1 MNAKRRN
8 HGAFSLVE
16 VTIALG
22 IMAFCMVAIFGLLPT
37 GYSSNQAAIEQTTAA
52 TIASALIS
60 DIRQAP
66 QTVSGSGAEPQS
78 PHYLIGVPVQT
89 GTSVISET
97 HTLFLT
103 QDGAVAAANAATTSA
118 QDENIDRTQEPRFR
132 ATMVFTVPALGP
144 APSNAATGQT
154 SAANHAATML
164 RLLITWPAVADPKGG
179 ILPTSQS
186 FSFETMVALDRN

>member
-1 MNAKRRN
+1 MKPARRN
-8 HGAFSLVE
+8 QRAFSLVE

-66 QTVSGSGAEPQS
+66 QTVTGSGAEPQS
-78 PHYLIGVPVQT
+78 PRFLISVPVQT
-89 GTSVISET
+89 GTSIITET

-103 QDGAVAAANAATTSA
+103 QDGAVADANAATTSA
-118 QDENIDRTQEPRFR
+118 QDKDADPAQNPRFR

-164 RLLITWPAVADPKGG
+164 RLLITWPALADRKGG
-179 ILPTSQS
+179 VLPTSQS